1 MSGTAHSYEWHDL
14 VICVT
19 WLIHMCDMAHSY
31 VWHGVFICVIWIIH
45 MCDTP
50 HSHVWHDSFT
60 YAIWPVY
67 VRAVACW
74 SRVTWHIHMCDMTHS
89 QLRQKPY
96 DFKQYLRIERI
107 SCMSLLRITND
118 DDYFMNVTCRWLY
131 YKCEEGIPNVKRAF
145 RIPNVKRAFR
155 MWREHFECEEGI
167 SNVKRAFRMR
177 RGHFECEEGISKCSG
192 AFRECTMNVNRSFHI
207 HFIPQSLLSSCVK
220 CFTHECFT
228 HEGISHMTSNES
240 IINGE
245 TFMIEWWDIE
255 WRDIHDIIIIPS
267 WCNLCEC
274 LIHDI
279 IFGTCKK
286 QYPRIQGGKDP

>member
-1 MSGTAHSYEWHDL
+1 MTMIISWMWL
-14 VICVT
+14 VDDC
-19 WLIHMCDMAHSY
+19 
-31 VWHGVFICVIWIIH
+31 II
-45 MCDTP
+45 
-50 HSHVWHDSFT
+50 
-60 YAIWPVY
+60 
-67 VRAVACW
+67 
-74 SRVTWHIHMCDMTHS
+74 
-89 QLRQKPY
+89 
-96 DFKQYLRIERI
+96 
-107 SCMSLLRITND
+107 
-118 DDYFMNVTCRWLY
+118 
-131 YKCEEGIPNVKRAF
+131 
-145 RIPNVKRAFR
+145 NVKRAFR
-155 MWREHFECEEGI
+155 MWRGHFEFRMWRGHFECEEGI

-245 TFMIEWWDIE
+245 TFMIERWEIKWWDIQ
-255 WRDIHDIIIIPS
+255 WRDIHDITIIPS

-286 QYPRIQGGKDP
+286 QYLRIQGGKDP